1 MTHNYNLRNLSQRQQ
16 EKSSIFLNSYN
27 EYINKKEDI
36 IEIEIKLKLLNG
48 KQYDFTVNKNI
59 TLKELFTKTSV
70 ITNIN
75 YMTFYFV
82 KNRCRFPKFEEIE
95 DWMTLKDFN
104 FKYNDSN
111 ILHLVLRLGG
121 PMEPFNYNKKEW
133 FDNQI

>member
-1 MTHNYNLRNLSQRQQ
+1 MTHNYNLRNLPQRQKG
-16 EKSSIFLNSYN
+16 KSSISLNTNN
-27 EYINKKEDI
+27 EYINEKEDI
-36 IEIEIKLKLLNG
+36 IEIKLKLLNG
-48 KQYDFTVNKNI
+48 KKYDFTVNKNI

-82 KNRCRFPKFEEIE
+82 KNHCRFPKFEEIE

-104 FKYNDSN
+104 FKHNHTN

-121 PMEPFNYNKKEW
+121 PMAPFKYNKKEW
-133 FDNQI
+133 FEN